1 MIFNAKRKL
10 RKEKDINIRLTAIVV
25 GFKHY
30 YVPKE
35 CVCGA
40 LMVCLWYM
48 EVRLFQKV
56 HYKVRLFFVLVHFV
70 KVLVSKSTV
79 IKFVVVW
86 SDTSDN
92 RILNFWPFASNVW
105 WFVVVTGTCGEVFW
119 EWDHVKDFSVGVS
132 VWCTAKI
139 LIEPLNVGPEMDRK

>member
-10 RKEKDINIRLTAIVV
+10 RKEKDINIRLTAVVV
-25 GFKHY
+25 GFNRIIM
-30 YVPKE
+30 
-35 CVCGA
+35 CQRSA

-79 IKFVVVW
+79 IKFVVV
-86 SDTSDN
+86 
-92 RILNFWPFASNVW
+92 
-105 WFVVVTGTCGEVFW
+105 
-119 EWDHVKDFSVGVS
+119 
-132 VWCTAKI
+132 
-139 LIEPLNVGPEMDRK
+139 